1 MYYKLNEKEKEIME
15 KVSNQTYSD
24 YELEGDFIPADSL
37 MSAIEDLLLEVEHQ
51 QECYE
56 DLERDLEDNYKP
68 ISQAEQYDVSDSDF
82 I

>member
-15 KVSNQTYSD
+15 KASKQTYTD
-24 YELEGDFIPADSL
+24 YELEEDFIPVESL
-37 MSAIEDLLLEVEHQ
+37 MSAIEDLLLEIEHQ

-56 DLERDLEDNYKP
+56 DLERDLEDNYRP
-68 ISQAEQYDVSDSDF
+68 ISQAEQYEISDSDF